1 MTFLAQEGVN
11 QKAPQAAKSSEQSAI
26 VGRLLA
32 FLESRRRF
40 PGPYRAV
47 CTLETARGPRTF
59 GPRCATGVRRGQDH
73 TAR

>member
-26 VGRLLA
+26 
-32 FLESRRRF
+32 ESRRRF